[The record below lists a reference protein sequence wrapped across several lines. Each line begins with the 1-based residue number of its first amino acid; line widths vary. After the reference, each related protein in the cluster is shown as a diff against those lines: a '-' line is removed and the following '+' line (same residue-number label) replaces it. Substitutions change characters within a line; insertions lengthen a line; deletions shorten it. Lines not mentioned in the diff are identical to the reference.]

1 MMGRKVLVG
10 VALAAL
16 LGGSAATGAR
26 AATYPNVA
34 TLRPFS
40 AQTNYMSLP
49 GYLRYLVY
57 QQTGRW
63 LTHVEA
69 VRIVQ
74 QQRG

>member
-1 MMGRKVLVG
+1 MRKV
-10 VALAAL
+10 VAILAVAAML
-16 LGGSAATGAR
+16 AGSVVTAAS
-26 AATYPNVA
+26 AATYPTVA
-34 TLRPFS
+34 NLKPFS

-57 QQTGRW
+57 QQTGHW
-63 LTHVEA
+63 LTHPEA